1 MTTTENG
8 AALAVRTP
16 GRIGQATA
24 VEQSRAVAE
33 VEAAVIVA
41 QRCPR
46 NTSRAIAEMRDSCRR
61 RELAE
66 KAFFRFPKGGGMV
79 SGPSIHLARELAR
92 IWGNIQWGLHE
103 LRRDDEHG
111 QSEMLAY
118 AWDVQ
123 ANSRTSSIVIN
134 PHRLY
139 TGGGGKQLTELRDIY
154 DNNANVGSR
163 RVREA
168 IFGILPSWFVDEA
181 IELCSKTN
189 ADGGGVPL
197 PKRIANAIEVF
208 GNLGITVPQLETKLG
223 AKSDKWTDQDVA
235 QLRIIRA
242 SLLRGEIRK
251 EDEFPAPRITAADI
265 TAELAAGEP
274 EEAPEPPAR
283 PARTGDARQAGKAA
297 LDRLADLLGR
307 LDLGPEEDVTALIH
321 RLTSPD
327 YSATRAEVDNVT
339 SYLEDH
345 LRQCGG
351 DTDKAAAAI
360 CDLDGFHRWQP
371 CSLAIHNKSAKLK
384 LASLESGRPK
394 PRLHIITTR
403 R

>member
-8 AALAVRTP
+8 VAVIRPHAP

-103 LRRDDEHG
+103 LRRDDDHG

-181 IELCSKTN
+181 IELCNKTN

-197 PKRIANAIEVF
+197 PTRIANAIEVF
-208 GNLGITVPQLETKLG
+208 GNLGVTVEQLEAKLG
-223 AKSDKWTDQDVA
+223 TPSAKWTDQDVA

-251 EDEFPAPRITAADI
+251 EDEFPAAGNGRVSAADI
-265 TAELAAGEP
+265 TAPPAPERAA
-274 EEAPEPPAR
+274 EPPA
-283 PARTGDARQAGKAA
+283 GGSQAGIYHGGPKATPA
-297 LDRLADLLGR
+297 QVGAIRGRFREFGFTEDEREQRLLITAKLAQLPGLDSTSSLRKTEASAVIDKLKPENCDGR
-307 LDLGPEEDVTALIH
+307 DALIA
-321 RLTSPD
+321 LMI
-327 YSATRAEVDNVT
+327 
-339 SYLEDH
+339 
-345 LRQCGG
+345 
-351 DTDKAAAAI
+351 KA
-360 CDLDGFHRWQP
+360 DQDG
-371 CSLAIHNKSAKLK
+371 SD
-384 LASLESGRPK
+384 G
-394 PRLHIITTR
+394 
-403 R
+403 